1 VSGSR
6 SASIRVLRS
15 STCTAPE
22 HCF

>member
-6 SASIRVLRS
+6 SASIRELRS

>member
-6 SASIRVLRS
+6 SASIRALRS